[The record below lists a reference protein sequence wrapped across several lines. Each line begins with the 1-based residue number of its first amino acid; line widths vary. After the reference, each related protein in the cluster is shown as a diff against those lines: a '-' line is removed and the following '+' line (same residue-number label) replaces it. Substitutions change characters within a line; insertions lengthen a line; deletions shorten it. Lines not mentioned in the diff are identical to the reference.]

1 MTDIAVRPRANS
13 QGQRKKGNP
22 ELFTLLNRVPFGKFN
37 RVNPEPLNAYKIPY
51 AQLFHLVKFIQKQVL
66 LEHLAYC
73 LFHCTSETPLRNLF
87 SQVRGYFS
95 RASLS
100 SPMLYRQN
108 SREKLL
114 QNGPLLNLLSTYE
127 IVEYGGELFEE
138 RWSVSSCLSVLASL
152 GCQVHG
158 TRSCL

>member
-1 MTDIAVRPRANS
+1 MVGTWILGKGEFVKQLIQQSDKR
-13 QGQRKKGNP
+13 RKVQLAGLSFAMVSYICQP
-22 ELFTLLNRVPFGKFN
+22 LVLCLVAFMRLNR
-37 RVNPEPLNAYKIPY
+37 LNKQSYKLRSCQYEQARDI
-51 AQLFHLVKFIQKQVL
+51 F
-66 LEHLAYC
+66 EHCRYSV
-73 LFHCTSETPLRNLF
+73 HRNTED
-87 SQVRGYFS
+87 V
-95 RASLS
+95 
-100 SPMLYRQN
+100 RQN